1 MNEVVIINIKEEHL
15 EQIVRMIV
23 KFGVP
28 LGADHYRSVE
38 KLKKYM
44 DDGEKQGK
52 VALESAP

>member
-28 LGADHYRSVE
+28 LVPTITEAWRS
-38 KLKKYM
+38 LKSIWMMVKS
-44 DDGEKQGK
+44 KAK
-52 VALESAP
+52 

>member
-38 KLKKYM
+38 KLKKY
-44 DDGEKQGK
+44 
-52 VALESAP
+52 STR